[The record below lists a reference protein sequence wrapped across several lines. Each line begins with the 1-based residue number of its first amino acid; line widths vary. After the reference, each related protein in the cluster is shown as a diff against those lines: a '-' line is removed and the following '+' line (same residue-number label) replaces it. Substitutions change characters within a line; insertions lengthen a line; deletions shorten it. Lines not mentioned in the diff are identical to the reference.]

1 MNNKSIADRKKSFL
15 EDCCGGAGAPTM
27 SMGDAG
33 YQSDAP
39 AEGPVAGYD
48 PMLGKKK
55 RKSSIETAKR
65 LRKEGYK
72 PISQEKEKMIR
83 DKGNKIANQANDMEE
98 KDAERLTPKYDYDK
112 DIMPKYKRAEKLQNV
127 AYDAFKKRRANK

>member
-1 MNNKSIADRKKSFL
+1 MSNKSISDRKKQFL
-15 EDCCGGAGAPTM
+15 EDCCGGGPTM

-55 RKSSIETAKR
+55 KSITDTVRR
-65 LRKEGYK
+65 L
-72 PISQEKEKMIR
+72 
-83 DKGNKIANQANDMEE
+83 
-98 KDAERLTPKYDYDK
+98 
-112 DIMPKYKRAEKLQNV
+112 
-127 AYDAFKKRRANK
+127 KKK